1 MVFVETDVFS
11 RRIARL
17 GLETAL
23 RDLQLAL
30 QQHPEAG
37 DLDPG
42 TGGLRKV
49 RMPDPDRH
57 KGKRG
62 GARVH
67 YLWVPH
73 HQLVYL
79 VFVYAKGE
87 VETLTEEQKRRL
99 RMIVG
104 AIRTEREDR
113 HRG

>member
-1 MVFVETDVFS
+1 
-11 RRIARL
+11 
-17 GLETAL
+17 
-23 RDLQLAL
+23 
-30 QQHPEAG
+30 
-37 DLDPG
+37 
-42 TGGLRKV
+42 
-49 RMPDPDRH
+49 MPDPDRH